1 MQTASH
7 SMFIT
12 PEAPV
17 RVLNGSYI
25 VFDYSDFA
33 LKSNFIIYYNEFRCE
48 FFGEARILNIPE
60 MNYVFDSKSLPEL
73 EEKLKAH
80 LTDRLQ
86 EIRRRS
92 LAED

>member
-1 MQTASH
+1 MV
-7 SMFIT
+7 IT

-73 EEKLKAH
+73 EEKLKSH